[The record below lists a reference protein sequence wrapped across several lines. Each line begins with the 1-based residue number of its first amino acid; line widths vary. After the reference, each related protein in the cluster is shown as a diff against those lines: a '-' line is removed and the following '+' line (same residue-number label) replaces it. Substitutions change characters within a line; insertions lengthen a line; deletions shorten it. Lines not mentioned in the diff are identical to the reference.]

1 MRILQDDEGKRTHD
15 PDVAHIVIAAID
27 PEVYERLRGHRT
39 REPAKLSCSYMR
51 GAMGGLDLHGGDEGT
66 DEDGTNGV
74 ADIGHSS
81 SPRPLLRGEERR
93 RGPGREVEEEGK
105 EERPGTVRSL

>member
-1 MRILQDDEGKRTHD
+1 MFTLRRLQDDEGKRTHD
-15 PDVAHIVIAAID
+15 PDVAHIVITAID

-74 ADIGHSS
+74 ARAGHSIAAAPES
-81 SPRPLLRGEERR
+81 VEGGRWREKMAGRKKGEKRA
-93 RGPGREVEEEGK
+93 
-105 EERPGTVRSL
+105 